1 MHFDPYSQSYEASKI
16 GVPLFEAKVP
26 NFEANLRVGSRFGP
40 LRRQK
45 RSKSKKVFFPL
56 KADLAGLMMGTKTFK
71 IWPFW
76 PELLRFKVAFKF
88 ATLVE
93 ILVKCEPGGGIK
105 LTF

>member
-1 MHFDPYSQSYEASKI
+1 M
-16 GVPLFEAKVP
+16 
-26 NFEANLRVGSRFGP
+26 RVGSRFGP
-40 LRRQK
+40 LRGQK
-45 RSKSKKVFFPL
+45 RSKLKKVFFPL
-56 KADLAGLMMGTKTFK
+56 KADLAGSMMGTKTFK

>member
-1 MHFDPYSQSYEASKI
+1 M
-16 GVPLFEAKVP
+16 P
-26 NFEANLRVGSRFGP
+26 NFDRNMGVGSQIGP
-40 LRRQK
+40 LHGQK

-56 KADLAGLMMGTKTFK
+56 KADLTGLMMGTKTFW

-88 ATLVE
+88 ATLLE